1 MDKQALSLGLLDAVA
16 FTGGVSRSRSLVY
29 LLEKRLGCAVRVSP
43 DSQFAGALG
52 AALLA
57 QKQALRR

>member
-1 MDKQALSLGLLDAVA
+1 VA
-16 FTGGVSRSRSLVY
+16 CTGGGSGRRSLVR
-29 LLEKRLGCAVRVSP
+29 LLERRLGCAVRVSP

-57 QKQALRR
+57 QKQALRGREPHRS